1 MQRLRQQAF
10 TLAELIVAT
19 AVFAG
24 VTVALMTFS
33 QTTLRLFARNLSV
46 NHSHDSVRIADQ
58 QILRDLHNAASN
70 FRLMSFDGTTYTD
83 VTPSVTTD
91 VDKLT
96 GKLISTRG
104 NVVRFRVLAGGPYK
118 MNANA
123 TPAST
128 NLSIDFSVGTTL
140 PYVPQVGDK
149 VVLPLISRE
158 YGITAVPTVP
168 TTGSRTGVI
177 TINDTG
183 GLGFTVDATTAGNVT
198 TAYFY
203 REVAYSVWGGALRYH
218 KNFNSTN
225 KTSWV
230 QVRDRIT
237 STQPFGLLYPTAASL
252 VETAALR
259 VSLETYDPNYTGRK
273 FSNGTATLQ
282 AVIPPLN
289 IPTPISSTDYTP

>member
-1 MQRLRQQAF
+1 MSRFRHQAF
-10 TLAELIVAT
+10 TLVELIVAT

-33 QTTLRLFARNLSV
+33 QTSLRLFARNLSV
-46 NHSHDSVRIADQ
+46 NHSHDSVRVADQ
-58 QILRDLHNAASN
+58 QMLRDLHTAASN

-83 VTPSVTTD
+83 ISPAATTD

-96 GKLISTRG
+96 QKFVSGRG
-104 NVVRFRVLAGGPYK
+104 NVVRFRQLAGGPYK
-118 MNANA
+118 LTANA
-123 TPAST
+123 TPASV
-128 NLSIDFSVGTTL
+128 NLTFDFSVGTTL

-168 TTGSRTGVI
+168 TSGSRTGVV
-177 TINDTG
+177 TISDTS

-198 TAYFY
+198 TGYFY
-203 REVAYSVWGGALRYH
+203 REVAYSVWGGTLRFH
-218 KNFNSTN
+218 KNFTGTN
-225 KTSWV
+225 KTTV
-230 QVRDRIT
+230 TQVRDRVT
-237 STQPFGLLYPTAASL
+237 STQPFGLLYPTATSQ
-252 VETAALR
+252 VENSALR

-273 FSNGTATLQ
+273 FSNGTATIQ